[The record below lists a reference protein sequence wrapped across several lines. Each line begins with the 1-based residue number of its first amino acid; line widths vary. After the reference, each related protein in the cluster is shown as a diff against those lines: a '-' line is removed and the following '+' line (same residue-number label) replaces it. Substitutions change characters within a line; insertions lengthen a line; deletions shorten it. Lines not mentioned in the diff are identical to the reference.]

1 MGGSW
6 RSPSLSRFGNR
17 KSLRW
22 LTFPSSSV
30 FNGYVFNLNLP
41 VLNLLP
47 KVSSVFLKGSMS
59 IADHCL
65 KLGYC
70 PFPLGGLHERLFLM
84 I

>member
-1 MGGSW
+1 MELQTPGQVSMGSNQQH
-6 RSPSLSRFGNR
+6 SLW
-17 KSLRW
+17 W